1 MIFSLL
7 VSFFI
12 AHFVFY
18 FSVPTSKHVDASTSR
33 TTSSRRAGADDDDSS
48 LSVSSYTRRS
58 YNFGGDDTSGGDEL
72 TSRSSRLRLSSRYST
87 DSDLDDSTSASTS
100 RYTSKY
106 KSLLSSGGDDDY
118 SYSSTR
124 NYSRFGSRDES
135 DTLGAVTSSRVSR
148 YSIDNDDDY
157 GLSSTTRRST
167 RLSYLDEDGGSG
179 SSDRRESAYSAYSSR
194 RYTSDYKDA
203 LDDYKVTTPTDDDN
217 RSFSAYSVT
226 EVGGDDAFGGSS
238 SRRSRFTSSS
248 RQSTLTRL
256 DSKDAVSKCLSSF
269 ISFCLMLTTTH

>member
-1 MIFSLL
+1 M
-7 VSFFI
+7 
-12 AHFVFY
+12 
-18 FSVPTSKHVDASTSR
+18 
-33 TTSSRRAGADDDDSS
+33 
-48 LSVSSYTRRS
+48 SSYTRRS

-72 TSRSSRLRLSSRYST
+72 TSRSSRLRLTSRYST

-100 RYTSKY
+100 RFTSKY

-135 DTLGAVTSSRVSR
+135 ETLGATSSRVSR

-157 GLSSTTRRST
+157 GLTSTTRRST

-179 SSDRRESAYSAYSSR
+179 SDRRESAYSAYSSR
-194 RYTSDYKDA
+194 RFTSDYKDA

-226 EVGGDDAFGGSS
+226 EVGGDDGFGGSS

-256 DSKDAVSKCLSSF
+256 DSKDAVSECLFSF
-269 ISFCLMLTTTH
+269 IIFPFCLLLIHRRHDDLVMLTIFH